1 MNIQDIPDSLEEI
14 WAWSEV
20 KHWNVPYFRN
30 LLTTANPVQEYEK
43 VHMIPT
49 KVNQQVACYTMGEL
63 LSAVPEAFG
72 LKNFAEKLSICM
84 LEDRVREAMMLV
96 YMTTFFF
103 LWSYSQVE
111 GFLNNPGFTAP
122 LSIAFWD

>member
-1 MNIQDIPDSLEEI
+1 
-14 WAWSEV
+14 
-20 KHWNVPYFRN
+20 
-30 LLTTANPVQEYEK
+30 
-43 VHMIPT
+43 MIPT

-96 YMTTFFF
+96 YMAIFFF

-111 GFLNNPGFTAP
+111 GFLSNPGFTAP